1 MKKPT
6 GTATLVRFAAVGT
19 FFLVSL
25 TPCLASGG
33 IKSAFSEEVIFAGKI
48 FNALV
53 LFGGLFFLLRKPM
66 KAFFANRTAEIRK
79 RLADAE
85 KARADAERKLSEVE
99 KRLET
104 LAQELAR
111 IREQAEGEAEA
122 MRVALEGRA
131 EEEMARLKERARLEI
146 ESLKKQAID
155 ELRSYAALQTA
166 EGAREILRREVG
178 GPDESAL
185 FERFIS
191 RMGKDLQ

>member
-6 GTATLVRFAAVGT
+6 GTAILARIAAVSA

-25 TPCLASGG
+25 SPCLASSE

-66 KAFFANRTAEIRK
+66 QAFFANRTAEIRK

-85 KARADAERKLSEVE
+85 KARADAESKLSEVE

-111 IREQAEGEAEA
+111 IREQADGEAEA
-122 MRVALEGRA
+122 MRVAMEARA

-146 ESLKKQAID
+146 ESLKKQAVD
-155 ELRSYAALQTA
+155 ELRLYAARHA
-166 EGAREILRREVG
+166 ADGARDILRRELG
-178 GPDESAL
+178 SRDESAL